1 MKEEISNK
9 NMKAVIL
16 ARVSTQEQTQGESI
30 NGQTDRLLEY
40 CKRKNLQIIKSFS
53 IVESSTKGDRKEFQE
68 VIEFIKQQKQEIA
81 LVVEA
86 VDRIQRGF
94 KESVLLSDMIQLGQ
108 VCLHFNKEN
117 LVINQNSNPSEILRW
132 DFSVLGAKSYALD
145 ISHNTKRSLLTKL
158 QKGELTRIAPIGYLN
173 IKDEQGK
180 SKIIVDKSRAFL
192 VKEMFEMY

>member
-1 MKEEISNK
+1 MK
-9 NMKAVIL
+9 KAIIW
-16 ARVSTQEQTQGESI
+16 ARVSTKEQDIHSLEAQI
-30 NGQTDRLLEY
+30 NKALEY
-40 CKRKNLQIIKSFS
+40 SIENELQIIKQFK
-53 IVESSTKGDRKEFQE
+53 IIESSTKGDRKEFQE

-81 LVVEA
+81 LVAEA

-94 KESVLLSDMIQLGQ
+94 KESVLLSDMIQAGQ

-158 QKGELTRIAPIGYLN
+158 QKGELTRIAPIGY
-173 IKDEQGK
+173 
-180 SKIIVDKSRAFL
+180 
-192 VKEMFEMY
+192 